1 MNDVILIQH
10 IRYTY
15 IYITYYIHIYPS
27 IHLATLLWNIVSS
40 SWGRTAV
47 VASENG
53 SRRTGELHRCL
64 ERVGAFSPRFR
75 SANLG
80 IFEAPKGWIFGDGAE
95 GKFLKLKLVAWEQMG
110 KIMKDLPPQNE
121 VTFATKK
128 GLHDFANW
136 SFWTFPDGAHQN
148 EVGQKV
154 LEFYTFTKIN
164 TYIISPQRNAI
175 P

>member
-10 IRYTY
+10 IRYT
-15 IYITYYIHIYPS
+15 YITYYIHIYPS

-40 SWGRTAV
+40 SWGRTAA

-53 SRRTGELHRCL
+53 SRRTGELSTVLGASWSVFPQVSMSKSWNFWSPQRMNLWRWCWREILKNQIGSLGTDGKDH
-64 ERVGAFSPRFR
+64 ERSV
-75 SANLG
+75 
-80 IFEAPKGWIFGDGAE
+80 
-95 GKFLKLKLVAWEQMG
+95 
-110 KIMKDLPPQNE
+110 PPQNE

-136 SFWTFPDGAHQN
+136 SFWTFPDGAHQS
-148 EVGQKV
+148 EVGQKK
-154 LEFYTFTKIN
+154 LELYTFTKIN
-164 TYIISPQRNAI
+164 TCIINPQRNAI